1 MDYTEILAQ
10 VLIII
15 SVLTIFVNIIT
26 EVVKNT
32 FTMLNT
38 TAKIN
43 VFVLLL
49 SVAITLAVFIAYWQI
64 QQMTITWYLL
74 IAFVVVGILVA
85 YSAMFGYDKLMSYF
99 SSATSTDSEGD

>member
-1 MDYTEILAQ
+1 MDYMEILSQ

-26 EVVKNT
+26 EVVKNS
-32 FTMLNT
+32 FSLLDT

-49 SVAITLAVFIAYWQI
+49 SVAITLAVFVAYWQI
-64 QQMTITWYLL
+64 QQMVITWYLL
-74 IAFVVVGILVA
+74 VTFVVIGILVA
-85 YSAMFGYDKLMSYF
+85 YSAMFGYDKLISYF
-99 SSATSTDSEGD
+99 SNLGGTTDD